1 MSVNSLRSK
10 RLATL
15 YLLALACASTACNGN
30 PQNQQAT
37 RQDVLLQTL
46 SIDTAHNETLD
57 LVIAPCTAA
66 GCPLQLKLL
75 QAGKPEDTATLD
87 WPTTSQAMEQTPIS
101 VSLGASLPLTESVGT
116 AWFTGQEET
125 GITVAIERI
134 EGNHAT
140 PLILVH
146 QQSGYEHVKRR
157 HYLYTI
163 KAHRLQRLWVAT
175 EGAGPHW
182 LTLAAHAGELY
193 YYDGFY
199 EPGLAYNPL
208 KIYRLTL
215 SAEGKVTLGVP
226 PKLYA
231 VSVGPF
237 AKAGQAVERQGASE
251 CLYEM
256 SVLPSAQL
264 GLAPGKA
271 VLAVLTPDPDAAS
284 AGAAR
289 LKNCLGDASPQRLI
303 IDPVQFNKKAFSP

>member
-1 MSVNSLRSK
+1 MSVNSIRNK
-10 RLATL
+10 RLAAL

-30 PQNQQAT
+30 PQNQQAPG
-37 RQDVLLQTL
+37 QDVLLQTL
-46 SIDTAHNETLD
+46 SIDTAHDETLA

-75 QAGKPEDTATLD
+75 QAGKPGDTATLD
-87 WPTTSQAMEQTPIS
+87 WSTTSQAMEQTPIS
-101 VSLGASLPLTESVGT
+101 VSLGATLPLSEAVGT
-116 AWFTGQEET
+116 AWLTGQEET
-125 GITVAIERI
+125 GITVAIERL

-163 KAHRLQRLWVAT
+163 KAHRLQRLWVAR
-175 EGAGPHW
+175 EGAGAHW
-182 LTLAAHAGELY
+182 LTLAEHGGELY
-193 YYDGFY
+193 FYDGFY
-199 EPGLAYNPL
+199 EPDLAFNPL
-208 KIYRLTL
+208 KIFKLTF
-215 SAEGKVTLGVP
+215 STEDKVTLDVP

-231 VSVGPF
+231 VSVGSF

-264 GLAPGKA
+264 GLAPGRA
-271 VLAVLTPDPDAAS
+271 VLAALTPDPEAAS

-289 LKNCLGDASPQRLI
+289 LKSCLGDASPQRLI
-303 IDPVQFNKKAFSP
+303 IDPVQFNKMAFSP